1 MEPLKPLGSPKV
13 THTTPS
19 TVPVLSPLAAFT
31 KQQRDHA
38 EGSQSN
44 DGGKVSV
51 LASFAKSH
59 HQQQSTVL
67 YDDLLSPSSV
77 ATSASRPTLKRLDST
92 DKPTGSL
99 TPLSLPSLPV
109 SKKPDKQNAKH
120 ALATEKTD
128 AKQDAAHG
136 NEKPQDKD
144 TEEKAES
151 RLPDEAK
158 DTEVSGTDEGHAAE
172 ENASSTSEDFQ
183 VMDSDDENELN
194 ERGDNEPEDAKATFD
209 VPTAEADLYTS
220 ISEEQGTAHLT

>member
-1 MEPLKPLGSPKV
+1 
-13 THTTPS
+13 
-19 TVPVLSPLAAFT
+19 
-31 KQQRDHA
+31 
-38 EGSQSN
+38 
-44 DGGKVSV
+44 
-51 LASFAKSH
+51 
-59 HQQQSTVL
+59 
-67 YDDLLSPSSV
+67 
-77 ATSASRPTLKRLDST
+77 LDST

-220 ISEEQGTAHLT
+220 ISEEQGTAHLTRYMHNLTHVLCVSVIILCLLCCCTLQTRLGEDFCTESVRDSTLPGDSRARRTFLEGAPGTNGTGRNPLSS